1 MERGQDSTWVI
12 GAIAIGLVIY
22 FGLISSL
29 WKAKFTKKGA
39 EAMTDEADKTGKS
52 KKGATK

>member
-1 MERGQDSTWVI
+1 MTAGEFARQIKKPYTAV
-12 GAIAIGLVIY
+12 
-22 FGLISSL
+22 

-52 KKGATK
+52 KKRATK